1 MMNFEEY
8 IKTDKSELTKINIKD
23 IEQHDKKILK
33 KRLIK
38 KCVEEVK
45 NNLNHYPEI
54 IIAGRVCHQ
63 RRDVGFFSDESIGY
77 HYSGKLAESKPLT
90 KYLKRLLKKVN
101 KIYGASFNGI
111 LINRY
116 NDGKDYISPHSDDE
130 RNLDPQGVVSISY
143 GSTRIFRIR
152 KKYTKEIVKDIELD
166 NLDMVHMK
174 GDFQKEFTHEIP
186 KDETIITERYSFTFR
201 KHQK

>member
-1 MMNFEEY
+1 MNFKES
-8 IKTDKSELTKINIKD
+8 IKTDDSTLTTINIKD
-23 IEQHDKKILK
+23 IQQHDKKILK
-33 KRLIK
+33 KSLIR

-45 NNLNHYPEI
+45 DNLNHYPEI

-63 RRDVGFFSDESIGY
+63 RRDVGFFSDDSIGY

-101 KIYGASFNGI
+101 KLYNTSFNGI

-116 NDGKDYISPHSDDE
+116 NDGNDYISAHSDDE
-130 RNLDPQGVVSISY
+130 RNLDPQGVISISY

-152 KKYTKEIVKDIELD
+152 NKYTKKIIKDIELN
-166 NLDMVHMK
+166 NLDIVHMK

-186 KDETIITERYSFTFR
+186 KDTTIKTERYSFTFR

>member
-1 MMNFEEY
+1 MNFEEC
-8 IKTDKSELTKINIKD
+8 IKTNNSILTKINIKD
-23 IEQHDKKILK
+23 IQQHNKKILK
-33 KRLIK
+33 KSLII

-45 NNLNHYPEI
+45 DNLNHYPEI
-54 IIAGRVCHQ
+54 IIAGRVCRQ
-63 RRDVGFFSDESIGY
+63 RRDVGFFSDDSIGY
-77 HYSGKLAESKPLT
+77 YYSGKLAESKPLT

-101 KIYGASFNGI
+101 KFYTTSFNGI

-116 NDGKDYISPHSDDE
+116 NDGEDYISPHSDDE

-152 KKYTKEIVKDIELD
+152 NKYSKNIVKDIELN
-166 NLDMVHMK
+166 NLDVVHMK

-186 KDETIITERYSFTFR
+186 KDQTIKTERYSFTFR